1 MRIPIIL
8 ILFCCNLVVC
18 AQNVEYY
25 KLSRKIVNGQS
36 SSNVS
41 GGQFVA
47 FSKNSK
53 EGRICYESN
62 KQGYQVNESKLSY
75 QNYENGVY
83 TYYGKSYW
91 GTNTYF
97 CFNSDM
103 SVMNVT
109 TPSGDTY
116 IYKRS
121 EAPANVTTC
130 SLIRNRTTSGGSSV
144 TVAPNYGGNSSYTP
158 QHNGNCSS
166 SNSNY
171 GPRKRV
177 EYYADCSFCL
187 GTGRCKTC
195 SGNGYYSYSF
205 GSGYIN
211 CPNCKNPGNNN
222 RRGNGVCAHCQNG
235 KVKKHRYE

>member
-62 KQGYQVNESKLSY
+62 KQGYQVNDSKLSY
-75 QNYENGVY
+75 QSYENGIY

-91 GTNTYF
+91 GNNTYF
-97 CFNSDM
+97 CFNSDK

-116 IYKRS
+116 IYKKGN
-121 EAPANVTTC
+121 APQGVVTC
-130 SLIRNRTTSGGSSV
+130 SLLRGTRQQSNGARVIVPAVPQGGYSGGYNGRSDEGSS
-144 TVAPNYGGNSSYTP
+144 TSRQQRDPHNHKCFKCNETGRYTCPCHSTPTFGNKSY
-158 QHNGNCSS
+158 HKCSNCGQSH
-166 SNSNY
+166 
-171 GPRKRV
+171 
-177 EYYADCSFCL
+177 EI
-187 GTGRCKTC
+187 GTGLNPHRCKC
-195 SGNGYYSYSF
+195 ND
-205 GSGYIN
+205 
-211 CPNCKNPGNNN
+211 CD
-222 RRGNGVCAHCQNG
+222 G
-235 KVKKHRYE
+235 KGRK